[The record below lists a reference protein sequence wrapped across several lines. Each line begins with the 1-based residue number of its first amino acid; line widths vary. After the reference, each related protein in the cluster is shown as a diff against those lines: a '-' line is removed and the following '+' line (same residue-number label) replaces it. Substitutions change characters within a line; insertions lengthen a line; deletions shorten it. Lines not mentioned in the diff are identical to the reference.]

1 MSDFPRTTIED
12 VSVSRMFIGINWF
25 LGFSHTS
32 RASDNLI
39 KRLGTREAIAD
50 ILEVFFRA
58 GVDCVYGA
66 RPGSPQLLD
75 AIRDAEDRT
84 GRPCVRLGTPTLRTD
99 ETPDA
104 QADNARTLD
113 EYARI
118 GCRICMPH
126 QNTTDVLLDRSARD
140 IRGMAGIAEM
150 IRRRGMIPGISTHT
164 PEAPVYADERGMDIQ
179 TYCQIY
185 NAAGF
190 LMQVEVD
197 WVHRLIWE
205 RRKPVITIK
214 PMAAGRV
221 SPFVGLTFSFATI
234 RPIDMVAVG
243 CLTPFEAAE
252 DIEISRAAIERRPPA
267 IAGRNSPQKTAAM
280 GATTA
285 G

>member
-1 MSDFPRTTIED
+1 
-12 VSVSRMFIGINWF
+12 MFIGINWF

-214 PMAAGRV
+214 PMAAGRLH
-221 SPFVGLTFSFATI
+221 PFVGLAFNWATI
-234 RPIDMVAVG
+234 RPEDMVCVG
-243 CLTPFEAAE
+243 TMTADEARECIDISLSVLNGTGPVVALQRTRSKASVESAE
-252 DIEISRAAIERRPPA
+252 
-267 IAGRNSPQKTAAM
+267 K
-280 GATTA
+280 
-285 G
+285 